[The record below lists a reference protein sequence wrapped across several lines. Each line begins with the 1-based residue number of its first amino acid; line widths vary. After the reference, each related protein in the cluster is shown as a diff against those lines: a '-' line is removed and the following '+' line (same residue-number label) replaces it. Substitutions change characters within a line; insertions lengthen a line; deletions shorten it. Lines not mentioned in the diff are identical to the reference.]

1 MQGHNAIKA
10 SSSSPFRT
18 TALLFVVSLIIL
30 IVIIGMV
37 VEVLADIPVHC
48 IHHNIGN
55 NEWRLYISP
64 PLYSLQE
71 DERAQSI
78 QRKQHIPLNC
88 TRMER
93 EDVDIARVVKVY
105 LQLPNIVRSENKNGN
120 VIGTWTMV
128 YDQGFEITL
137 VQNNYEMSMFAFSMF
152 EKVNSTSEL
161 IRSKCHQTFV
171 GNYRKSPYGQ
181 KNAASFGCYYAEKV
195 YPQPTDVKV
204 SLPINT
210 LLYKYYDPKNQGKG
224 LNVNNDPSFDS
235 LADELG
241 LDLRLMRTYDPKE
254 KFKTDRNLIDWINT
268 QSDHLG
274 WTARSYSQFE
284 QFTNEEM
291 ERMNGARSILVDKSD
306 LKKPENNPILEE
318 ETFNIASDELD
329 LTPPLP
335 DNFDWRNVS
344 GENYL
349 TEVKNQRSCGSC
361 YAFAAVTAIESR
373 IRIQTKNKLKP
384 LLAVQDII
392 SCSPY
397 AQKCHGGIPY
407 SIGRHL
413 RDFTLVP
420 ESCFPYTA
428 SEHIPCD
435 SKCSNPPYIVKVKDY
450 KYVGDFYGAGNE
462 ENMRREIYRH
472 GPVSVSYLVYPD
484 FKYYSNGIYRHS
496 GYGYPMKKDRIKH
509 TNNGWEPTTHSVVI
523 TGWGVDPVTGQ
534 KYWNVMNSWGRKW
547 GEEGFFKIARG
558 QDECAI
564 EAEPVAFYPQVIYTN
579 A

>member
-1 MQGHNAIKA
+1 MLATKP
-10 SSSSPFRT
+10 SMLF
-18 TALLFVVSLIIL
+18 LLLLVIL
-30 IVIIGMV
+30 PVMMMIGELMVIV
-37 VEVLADIPVHC
+37 ADIPVHC
-48 IHHNIGN
+48 VHHNIGN
-55 NEWRLYISP
+55 SEWKLYLSP
-64 PLYSLQE
+64 MIYSVKQ
-71 DERAQSI
+71 DEKAHSI

-93 EDVDIARVVKVY
+93 EDVNVARIVNVY

-137 VQNNYEMSMFAFSMF
+137 SQYNHNYEMSMFAFSMF

-171 GNYRKSPYGQ
+171 GNYRKTSYGKQ
-181 KNAASFGCYYAEKV
+181 SVTSFGCYYAEKV

-210 LLYKYYDPKNQGKG
+210 LLYKFYDPKNQGKG
-224 LNVNNDPSFDS
+224 LNVNNDQSEFDS

-241 LDLRLMRTYDPKE
+241 LDLRLMRTNDPKE
-254 KFKTDRNLIDWINT
+254 KFKTDRTLIDWINT
-268 QSDHLG
+268 QSDDLG
-274 WTARSYSQFE
+274 WSARSYSQFE

-306 LKKPENNPILEE
+306 LKKPQNLDQEE
-318 ETFNIASDELD
+318 ENFALAFDEID
-329 LTPPLP
+329 FKSPLP
-335 DNFDWRNVS
+335 ENFDWRNVS
-344 GENYL
+344 
-349 TEVKNQRSCGSC
+349 
-361 YAFAAVTAIESR
+361 AVTAIESR

-384 LLAVQDII
+384 LLAVQDIV

-420 ESCFPYTA
+420 ESCFPYTG

-435 SKCSNPPYIVKVKDY
+435 SKCNNPPYIVKMKDY

-462 ENMRREIYRH
+462 ENMKREIFRH
-472 GPVSVSYLVYPD
+472 GPV
-484 FKYYSNGIYRHS
+484 
-496 GYGYPMKKDRIKH
+496 
-509 TNNGWEPTTHSVVI
+509 SVVI

-534 KYWNVMNSWGRKW
+534 KYWNVMNSWGERW
-547 GEEGFFKIARG
+547 GDSGFFRIARG
-558 QDECAI
+558 NDECAI
-564 EAEPVAFYPQVIYTN
+564 EAEPVAFYPEVVYT